1 MNFQKKKILNKK
13 ENNEEKGIKSIKITI
28 KGIIQED
35 TEQKKCTYRTINSGE
50 YQNIINE
57 LEIKSCSNIYDEM
70 NRTIQNFNININDKI
85 LTNLTKEKYRNQEIV
100 NIIKKE
106 LTKDKEEIIN
116 SDLENNET
124 NANKEIQRTIN
135 AIQNKKIKLNI
146 NIIEKI

>member
-1 MNFQKKKILNKK
+1 M
-13 ENNEEKGIKSIKITI
+13 
-28 KGIIQED
+28 
-35 TEQKKCTYRTINSGE
+35 
-50 YQNIINE
+50 
-57 LEIKSCSNIYDEM
+57 
-70 NRTIQNFNININDKI
+70 NDKI

>member
-1 MNFQKKKILNKK
+1 
-13 ENNEEKGIKSIKITI
+13 
-28 KGIIQED
+28 
-35 TEQKKCTYRTINSGE
+35 
-50 YQNIINE
+50 
-57 LEIKSCSNIYDEM
+57 M
-70 NRTIQNFNININDKI
+70 NRTIQNFNINMNDKI
-85 LTNLTKEKYRNQEIV
+85 LTNLTQEKYRNQEIV

-116 SDLENNET
+116 SVLENNET

>member
-1 MNFQKKKILNKK
+1 M
-13 ENNEEKGIKSIKITI
+13 
-28 KGIIQED
+28 
-35 TEQKKCTYRTINSGE
+35 
-50 YQNIINE
+50 
-57 LEIKSCSNIYDEM
+57 
-70 NRTIQNFNININDKI
+70 NDKI
-85 LTNLTKEKYRNQEIV
+85 LTNLTQEKYRNQEIV

>member
-1 MNFQKKKILNKK
+1 
-13 ENNEEKGIKSIKITI
+13 
-28 KGIIQED
+28 
-35 TEQKKCTYRTINSGE
+35 
-50 YQNIINE
+50 
-57 LEIKSCSNIYDEM
+57 M
-70 NRTIQNFNININDKI
+70 NRTIQNFNINMNDKI

>member
-1 MNFQKKKILNKK
+1 
-13 ENNEEKGIKSIKITI
+13 
-28 KGIIQED
+28 
-35 TEQKKCTYRTINSGE
+35 
-50 YQNIINE
+50 
-57 LEIKSCSNIYDEM
+57 M
-70 NRTIQNFNININDKI
+70 NRTIQNFNINMNDKI

-106 LTKDKEEIIN
+106 LTKEKAEIIN

>member
-1 MNFQKKKILNKK
+1 
-13 ENNEEKGIKSIKITI
+13 
-28 KGIIQED
+28 
-35 TEQKKCTYRTINSGE
+35 
-50 YQNIINE
+50 
-57 LEIKSCSNIYDEM
+57 M

>member
-1 MNFQKKKILNKK
+1 
-13 ENNEEKGIKSIKITI
+13 
-28 KGIIQED
+28 
-35 TEQKKCTYRTINSGE
+35 
-50 YQNIINE
+50 
-57 LEIKSCSNIYDEM
+57 M
-70 NRTIQNFNININDKI
+70 NRTIQNFNINMNDKI

-106 LTKDKEEIIN
+106 LTKEKAEIIN
-116 SDLENNET
+116 SYLENNKT

>member
-1 MNFQKKKILNKK
+1 
-13 ENNEEKGIKSIKITI
+13 
-28 KGIIQED
+28 
-35 TEQKKCTYRTINSGE
+35 
-50 YQNIINE
+50 
-57 LEIKSCSNIYDEM
+57 M
-70 NRTIQNFNININDKI
+70 NRTIQNFNINMNDKI
-85 LTNLTKEKYRNQEIV
+85 LTNLTQEKYRNQEIV

>member
-1 MNFQKKKILNKK
+1 
-13 ENNEEKGIKSIKITI
+13 
-28 KGIIQED
+28 
-35 TEQKKCTYRTINSGE
+35 
-50 YQNIINE
+50 
-57 LEIKSCSNIYDEM
+57 M

-106 LTKDKEEIIN
+106 LTKEKAEIIN
-116 SDLENNET
+116 SYLENNKT

>member
-1 MNFQKKKILNKK
+1 
-13 ENNEEKGIKSIKITI
+13 
-28 KGIIQED
+28 
-35 TEQKKCTYRTINSGE
+35 
-50 YQNIINE
+50 
-57 LEIKSCSNIYDEM
+57 M
-70 NRTIQNFNININDKI
+70 NRTIQNFNINMNDKI

-106 LTKDKEEIIN
+106 LTKEKEEIIN

-146 NIIEKI
+146 NIIKKI

>member
-1 MNFQKKKILNKK
+1 
-13 ENNEEKGIKSIKITI
+13 
-28 KGIIQED
+28 
-35 TEQKKCTYRTINSGE
+35 
-50 YQNIINE
+50 
-57 LEIKSCSNIYDEM
+57 M
-70 NRTIQNFNININDKI
+70 NRTIQNFNINMNDKI

-146 NIIEKI
+146 NIVEKI

>member
-1 MNFQKKKILNKK
+1 
-13 ENNEEKGIKSIKITI
+13 
-28 KGIIQED
+28 
-35 TEQKKCTYRTINSGE
+35 
-50 YQNIINE
+50 
-57 LEIKSCSNIYDEM
+57 M
-70 NRTIQNFNININDKI
+70 NRTIQNFNINMNDKI
-85 LTNLTKEKYRNQEIV
+85 LTNLTQEKYRNQEIV

-146 NIIEKI
+146 NIVEKI